1 MITFADKTLYTHDDL
16 ARKLAGAMTVRAFL
30 NRFGPPKVAHRLW
43 LGADL
48 NDAIAKVD
56 RIKDD
61 RNQGVKRVKGRR
73 GERFA
78 DRLPGILE
86 GCEK

>member
-1 MITFADKTLYTHDDL
+1 MITFADKTLYTQDDL
-16 ARKLAGAMTVRAFL
+16 ARKLSGVMTVRSFL
-30 NRFGPPKVAHRLW
+30 NRFAPPKIAHRLW

-56 RIKDD
+56 RIKDE

-78 DRLPGILE
+78 DRLPRILAD
-86 GCEK
+86 CPK